1 MTAEA
6 SGSASSSE
14 AGGENPKPMIIDVVS
29 DMVCPWC
36 FLGGEYLFAALAQV
50 PEIPVEVRWRPFQLA
65 PDTPPD
71 GMPMEDYVKARMG
84 GDISR
89 FAGIQQQLTE
99 KGAAVGLRFNFE
111 ASRKMPNTFNA
122 HRLVAWAAQGGAGGQ
137 SRMVRAL
144 FSAHFEQGQDIGD
157 IETLIRIAVML
168 GMDKDEVSAFLH
180 SGAGA
185 QNVNAEIE
193 AAHRMGVQG
202 VPFFLVDTQ
211 YAISGAQAPEA
222 LAQAFR
228 QIASGNVQSAN

>member
-6 SGSASSSE
+6 SGTASSSE
-14 AGGENPKPMIIDVVS
+14 AAEGPKPMIIDVVS

-50 PEIPVEVRWRPFQLA
+50 PDIPVEVRWRPFQLA
-65 PDTPPD
+65 PDIPPD
-71 GMPMEDYVKARMG
+71 GMPMEEYLKIRLD
-84 GDISR
+84 GDLSR
-89 FAGIQQQLTE
+89 FAGIQQQLLE

-122 HRLVAWAAQGGAGGQ
+122 HRLVAWAAQGGPGGQ

-157 IETLIRIAVML
+157 VDTLIRIAVTL
-168 GMDKDEVSAFLH
+168 GMERDAVAAFLH

-193 AAHRMGVQG
+193 AAHRVGVQG

-211 YAISGAQAPEA
+211 YAISGAQPPEA

-228 QIASGNVQSAN
+228 QIASGNVETTH

>member
-1 MTAEA
+1 MTAESSSA
-6 SGSASSSE
+6 ASSSE
-14 AGGENPKPMIIDVVS
+14 TSAKDPKPMIIDVVS

-36 FLGGEYLFAALAQV
+36 FLGGEYLFAALALV
-50 PEIPVEVRWRPFQLA
+50 PEIPVEVRWRPYQLA
-65 PDTPPD
+65 PDIPPD
-71 GMPMEDYVKARMG
+71 GMPMEDYVKIRMG
-84 GDISR
+84 GDMSR
-89 FAGIQQQLTE
+89 FAGIQQQLME
-99 KGAAVGLRFNFE
+99 KGAAVGLRLNFE
-111 ASRKMPNTFNA
+111 ASNKMPNTFNA
-122 HRLVAWAAQGGAGGQ
+122 HRLVAWAAQGGPGGQ

-157 IETLIRIAVML
+157 VETLIRIAVTL
-168 GMDKDEVSAFLH
+168 GMERDEVAAYLH

-211 YAISGAQAPEA
+211 YAISGAQPPEA

-228 QIASGNVQSAN
+228 QIASESVQTVN

>member
-1 MTAEA
+1 MTAESSSA
-6 SGSASSSE
+6 ASSSE
-14 AGGENPKPMIIDVVS
+14 ASSPDPKPMIIDVVS

-36 FLGGEYLFAALAQV
+36 FLGGEYLFAALAQI
-50 PEIPVEVRWRPFQLA
+50 PEIPVEVRWRPYQLA
-65 PDTPPD
+65 PDIPPD
-71 GMPMEDYVKARMG
+71 GMPMEEYVSIRMG
-84 GDISR
+84 GDMSR
-89 FAGIQQQLTE
+89 FAGIQQQLME

-111 ASRKMPNTFNA
+111 ASNKMPNTFNA
-122 HRLVAWAAQGGAGGQ
+122 HRLVAWAAQGGPGGQ

-157 IETLIRIAVML
+157 VDMLIRIAVTL
-168 GMDKDEVSAFLH
+168 GMERDEVAAYLH

-211 YAISGAQAPEA
+211 YAISGAQPPEA

-228 QIASGNVQSAN
+228 QIAAGNVQTAH

>member
-6 SGSASSSE
+6 SSAASSAE
-14 AGGENPKPMIIDVVS
+14 ASIESPKVMTIDVVS
-29 DMVCPWC
+29 DLVCPWC

-50 PEIPVEVRWRPFQLA
+50 PEIPVEVRWRPYQLA
-65 PDTPPD
+65 PDIPPD
-71 GMPMEDYVKARMG
+71 GMPMDDYLKMRLD
-84 GDISR
+84 GDLSR
-89 FAGIQQQLTE
+89 FAGIQQQLMD

-122 HRLVAWAAQGGAGGQ
+122 HRLVLWAAQGGPGGQ

-157 IETLIRIAVML
+157 IESLIRIAVML

-211 YAISGAQAPEA
+211 YAISGAQPPEA

-228 QIASGNVQSAN
+228 QIAAGSVETAH

>member
-6 SGSASSSE
+6 SGAASSSE
-14 AGGENPKPMIIDVVS
+14 AGGETPKPMIIDVVS

-89 FAGIQQQLTE
+89 FAGIQQQLNE

-122 HRLVAWAAQGGAGGQ
+122 HRLVAWAAQGGPGGQ

-157 IETLIRIAVML
+157 VETLIRIAVML

>member
-1 MTAEA
+1 
-6 SGSASSSE
+6 
-14 AGGENPKPMIIDVVS
+14 MIIDVVS

-89 FAGIQQQLTE
+89 FAGIQQQLTMRVE
-99 KGAAVGLRFNFE
+99 GVGHLAR
-111 ASRKMPNTFNA
+111 
-122 HRLVAWAAQGGAGGQ
+122 GGPGGQ

-157 IETLIRIAVML
+157 VETLIRIAVML

-211 YAISGAQAPEA
+211 YAISGAQPPEA